1 VRAVH
6 RRFVSALRIK
16 LPSLVGRGSGQAI
29 TLASLAASLLLPVTL
44 EAGLA
49 EPDNLV
55 YGTLQLDGHPVTAI
69 QTDIVIEVRRTPDGP
84 ALATY
89 RMGDEPRLGDFYRLK
104 VRLEAAPPLSALE
117 ASLAGDRLYLV
128 ARRGAD
134 VLVRETL
141 DVGSRALITRRDLT
155 LANANPDQDGNGLP
169 DAWELLHFSQLA
181 NDPQADPDQDGHS
194 TLEEFL
200 AGTAPNDP
208 QSVCRLEV
216 ELGGAQ
222 PLVSFLAR
230 RAQGAGAE
238 NLVRRY
244 TLEAAPLLSGPWTA
258 VPGFTAIAGANQV
271 VTHPIPVGTLRAFYR
286 VRLSLESM
294 GSDPYY

>member
-1 VRAVH
+1 MNPSPFPGSSPSPRKHRA
-6 RRFVSALRIK
+6 SIALAC
-16 LPSLVGRGSGQAI
+16 LGFC
-29 TLASLAASLLLPVTL
+29 LLLPHTL

-55 YGTLQLDGHPVTAI
+55 YGTLQFDGQPVTAT
-69 QTDIVIEVRRTPDGP
+69 QTDIVIEARRTPDGP

-89 RMGDEPRLGDFYRLK
+89 RMGDERRLGDFYRLK
-104 VRLEAAPPLSALE
+104 VRLETAPPLTAPE

-128 ARRGAD
+128 ARRGTE
-134 VLVRETL
+134 VLVQEAL
-141 DVGSRALITRRDLT
+141 DVGSRGFITRRDLT
-155 LANANPDQDGNGLP
+155 SAAPPDQDGNGLP
-169 DAWELLHFSQLA
+169 DAWELLHFGHLA

-216 ELGGAQ
+216 QSAGAQ

-230 RAQGAGAE
+230 RAQGAGSE

-244 TLEAAPLLSGPWTA
+244 TLEAAPRLSGPWTA
-258 VPGFTAIAGANQV
+258 VSGLADIPGDNQV
-271 VTHPIPVGTLRAFYR
+271 VTHSIPLDTLQVFYR
-286 VRLSLESM
+286 VRVSL
-294 GSDPYY
+294 DPR